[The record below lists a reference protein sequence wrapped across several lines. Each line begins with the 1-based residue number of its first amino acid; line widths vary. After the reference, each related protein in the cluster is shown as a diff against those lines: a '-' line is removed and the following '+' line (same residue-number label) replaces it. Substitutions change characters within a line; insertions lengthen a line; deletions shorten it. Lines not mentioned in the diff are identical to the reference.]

1 MANSSKD
8 LKVFKEILTRFVVDD
23 DPLLS
28 MMQWTMEQLMKIE
41 LQTVFLML
49 FNPQF
54 NIFL

>member
-28 MMQWTMEQLMKIE
+28 MMQWIMEQLMKIE